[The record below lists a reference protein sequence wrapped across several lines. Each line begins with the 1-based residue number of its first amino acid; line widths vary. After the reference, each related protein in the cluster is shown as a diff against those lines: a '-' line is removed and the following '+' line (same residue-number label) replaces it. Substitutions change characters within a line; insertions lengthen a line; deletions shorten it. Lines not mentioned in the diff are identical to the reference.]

1 MNLNS
6 LRIKFMLPVIVLSM
20 ASLVMFVV
28 VAIIVQN
35 TLQQKFREK
44 AQIIGA
50 NIKLNI
56 DDLLRLGFLT
66 LPELTEIRNI
76 APRIISDAKAKDI
89 AYWSIL
95 TPDGRVIFFG
105 RLETDDMDTE
115 SPDDDRIVVSEDLSI
130 LNVME
135 SNPELRKKFVEV
147 ANVRED
153 DDELRAKEERR
164 LYEEVVVLHDPKTDA
179 DFLNIRFMLTDPS
192 TSQPIGA
199 LVLGIP
205 EVLINAEIMPIWYA
219 ASGFVALAVIMTLL
233 VGVLQ
238 GRTVARPIDG
248 MVSLATRIADGDLTH
263 RSQTL
268 TDDEMGQLS
277 RSLNGMAMR
286 IQEVFRE
293 MLTATEQLATSAQNF
308 SDGIKNMA
316 GNSESQFA
324 KTKEMTVAIEEMAAS
339 VQLVY
344 ENSQRTRELAMNANN
359 SATKGGD
366 VVAQT
371 QKSMQS
377 VERIVTESATTIR
390 ELGARSEEI
399 GKIID
404 VIKEISGQTNLLA
417 LNAAIEAARAGEHG
431 RGFEVVAEE
440 VRKLAEKSR
449 QSTLQI
455 TAIIGD
461 ITDDTNQAVKVMESA
476 TREVSDGAD
485 HANRTREV
493 LEEIV
498 ASNAN
503 VLDMTNAMA
512 EAAQQQSRV
521 SDEVA
526 VAVTDISRAA
536 KDVSDQAEELA
547 HTVENLFELA
557 DNVRNMV
564 GRFRI

>member
-1 MNLNS
+1 MNINS
-6 LRIKFMLPVIVLSM
+6 MRTKFMLPIVALAV
-20 ASLVMFVV
+20 ASLMMS
-28 VAIIVQN
+28 VAVALIFQD
-35 TLQQKFREK
+35 TLQEKFREK

-50 NIKLNI
+50 NIKLNV
-56 DDLLRLGFLT
+56 DDLQRLGFLT
-66 LPELTEIRNI
+66 LPELNEISNI
-76 APRIISDAKAKDI
+76 VPRIISDAQARDI
-89 AYWSIL
+89 SYWAIL
-95 TPDGRVIFFG
+95 TPDAKVIFYG
-105 RLETDDMDTE
+105 RLEEGADGRIVA
-115 SPDDDRIVVSEDLSI
+115 SDDRAI
-130 LNVME
+130 LQVME
-135 SNPELRKKFVEV
+135 KNPDLRKKFVER
-147 ANVRED
+147 ALAKGESESRIED
-153 DDELRAKEERR
+153 
-164 LYEEVVVLHDPKTDA
+164 EVIVLHDDDTDE
-179 DFLNIRFMLTDPS
+179 DYLNIRFTLTDP
-192 TSQPIGA
+192 TSDDPIGA

-205 EVLINAEIMPIWYA
+205 ERLINAEIMPIWYA
-219 ASGFVALAVIMTLL
+219 AGVFVLVAAMIAVF
-233 VGVLQ
+233 VGVMQ
-238 GRTVARPIDG
+238 NRVVGRPIEG
-248 MVSLATRIADGDLTH
+248 MVSLATRIADGDLTY
-263 RSQTL
+263 RTEEMS
-268 TDDEMGQLS
+268 DDEIGQLS
-277 RSLNGMAMR
+277 QSLNGMAMR
-286 IQEVFRE
+286 IQEIFRE

-344 ENSQRTRELAMNANN
+344 ENSQRTRELATSANN
-359 SATKGGD
+359 SATKGGE

-371 QKSMQS
+371 QRSMQS
-377 VERIVTESATTIR
+377 VERIVTESASTIR

-461 ITDDTNQAVKVMESA
+461 ITDDTNQAVIVMESA
-476 TREVSDGAD
+476 TREVSDGAG

-493 LEEIV
+493 LDEIV

-557 DNVRNMV
+557 ENVRNMV

>member
-1 MNLNS
+1 MNINS
-6 LRIKFMLPVIVLSM
+6 MRVKFMFPIVALAA
-20 ASLVMFVV
+20 ASLVMSVT
-28 VAIIVQN
+28 VALIFQD

-50 NIKLNI
+50 NIKLNV

-66 LPELTEIRNI
+66 LPELNEISNI
-76 APRIISDAKAKDI
+76 VPRIISDAQAHDI
-89 AYWSIL
+89 SYWAIL
-95 TPDGRVIFFG
+95 TPDAKVIFYG
-105 RLETDDMDTE
+105 RLTQGTDGK
-115 SPDDDRIVVSEDLSI
+115 IVASEDRAI
-130 LNVME
+130 LQVME
-135 SNPELRKKFVEV
+135 SDPDLRKRFVSHAQSKDQTQAEEGTDEIILL
-147 ANVRED
+147 RD
-153 DDELRAKEERR
+153 DASGQD
-164 LYEEVVVLHDPKTDA
+164 Y
-179 DFLNIRFMLTDPS
+179 LNIRFTLTDP
-192 TSQPIGA
+192 TSDDPIGA

-205 EVLINAEIMPIWYA
+205 QDLIDAEIMPIWYSAGLFVLVA
-219 ASGFVALAVIMTLL
+219 AAIAVF
-233 VGVLQ
+233 VGVMQ
-238 GRTVARPIDG
+238 NRVVGKPIEG
-248 MVSLATRIADGDLTH
+248 MVALATRIADGDLTH
-263 RSQTL
+263 RTEKMS
-268 TDDEMGQLS
+268 DDEIGQLS
-277 RSLNGMAMR
+277 QSLNGMAMR
-286 IQEVFRE
+286 IQEIFRE

-344 ENSQRTRELAMNANN
+344 ENSQRTRELATNAND
-359 SATKGGD
+359 SATKGGE

-371 QKSMQS
+371 QRSMQS
-377 VERIVTESATTIR
+377 VERIVTESASTIR

-461 ITDDTNQAVKVMESA
+461 ITDDTNQAVVVMESA
-476 TREVSDGAD
+476 TREVADGAG

-493 LEEIV
+493 LDEIV

-557 DNVRNMV
+557 ENVRSMV